1 MKDIYSMI
9 DDLRA
14 KSKDKASLAK
24 KIGISLC
31 TLDDLLSGRNRK
43 PHIKTVTKIREY
55 YEYVSSKQ
63 NKAIENLEIGRSY
76 KIRYDGG
83 LICGKVIGD
92 YPRFYLI
99 QCGSHKECFNKSDL
113 SIMST
118 RIVKTK

>member
-14 KSKDKASLAK
+14 QSKDKASLAK
-24 KIGISLC
+24 KIGISLS
-31 TLDDLLSGRNRK
+31 TLDDILSGRNRK

-63 NKAIENLEIGRSY
+63 GKSIDVLEIGQTY
-76 KIRYDGG
+76 NIWNDGV
-83 LICGKVIGD
+83 LICSKVIGD

-99 QCGSHKECFNKSDL
+99 QCGSHKECLNKSDL
-113 SIMST
+113 SMMYI
-118 RIVKTK
+118 RDYKD